1 MLASL
6 QKHGAGFLRE
16 ERAAID
22 ARPTLEIIR
31 EQMAKRRDQGQTP
44 RVSVVPRATL
54 PSGARQLLDARW
66 REPLQGIG
74 ANARIPG
81 GTLLP
86 EVRLEGMNPLA
97 IIRAQMA
104 IGAAQRRHALQL
116 PQSQQAG
123 RVQPPGEQRA
133 GAGAERFE
141 GGRPP
146 ADARAHAAEGD
157 GEAAGTG
164 KRPREEA
171 RGSRDARAEHARHFN
186 YDWEEGLLGDE
197 GQKKKYG
204 MCSDPA
210 SWQAACTATLAA
222 IPEVTS
228 PEAKKLAEEGGYAI
242 DNPLKLAA
250 LLHTAVV
257 KLVQALPVKSVIRA
271 AGIKE
276 DDLAEVDAGRV
287 LGYILRRVQTKW
299 RYSTVNNAR
308 HGWVRLESW
317 LRDGGTRHEEG
328 NISAMTLNEYFL
340 HCHRQS
346 VGGSD
351 TAWAA
356 KLERWSTAVDKAAAA
371 GTEAPPRPVRRRF
384 GNKGALG
391 QYDALHFLSVN
402 FGMLMPTTG
411 KRPELPEFEGHRQKP
426 PPVPAP
432 PLPLRSIAQIERYA
446 TKLSTPPAMKN
457 AATATLFLIF
467 CCCRAEQGQN
477 LQIYGIEHGAIWGQV
492 NCEKGKSKQPRPF
505 WCALEGFFGRSWF
518 DALLET
524 LRGVEDGGF
533 LFRSFAGDPLSFD
546 AKAEWAC
553 LPEEGITPRIRLLLQ
568 QACEMS
574 VDEAAGYTKHSCR
587 HCMIASAAARGEPF
601 MRQVEI
607 GRWSGGSGDTSDL
620 FGDEYTR
627 AKAAMKVSAMPI
639 RYTARV
645 RPKRLARI
653 MAQQTEAWR
662 ALLATVGGQVHRLPG
677 DQAGYGVLAQYD
689 QERDGI

>member
-1 MLASL
+1 
-6 QKHGAGFLRE
+6 
-16 ERAAID
+16 
-22 ARPTLEIIR
+22 
-31 EQMAKRRDQGQTP
+31 
-44 RVSVVPRATL
+44 
-54 PSGARQLLDARW
+54 
-66 REPLQGIG
+66 
-74 ANARIPG
+74 
-81 GTLLP
+81 
-86 EVRLEGMNPLA
+86 
-97 IIRAQMA
+97 
-104 IGAAQRRHALQL
+104 
-116 PQSQQAG
+116 
-123 RVQPPGEQRA
+123 
-133 GAGAERFE
+133 
-141 GGRPP
+141 
-146 ADARAHAAEGD
+146 
-157 GEAAGTG
+157 
-164 KRPREEA
+164 
-171 RGSRDARAEHARHFN
+171 
-186 YDWEEGLLGDE
+186 
-197 GQKKKYG
+197 
-204 MCSDPA
+204 
-210 SWQAACTATLAA
+210 
-222 IPEVTS
+222 
-228 PEAKKLAEEGGYAI
+228 
-242 DNPLKLAA
+242 
-250 LLHTAVV
+250 
-257 KLVQALPVKSVIRA
+257 
-271 AGIKE
+271 
-276 DDLAEVDAGRV
+276 
-287 LGYILRRVQTKW
+287 
-299 RYSTVNNAR
+299 
-308 HGWVRLESW
+308 
-317 LRDGGTRHEEG
+317 
-328 NISAMTLNEYFL
+328 
-340 HCHRQS
+340 
-346 VGGSD
+346 
-351 TAWAA
+351 
-356 KLERWSTAVDKAAAA
+356 
-371 GTEAPPRPVRRRF
+371 
-384 GNKGALG
+384 
-391 QYDALHFLSVN
+391 
-402 FGMLMPTTG
+402 MLMPTTG

-426 PPVPAP
+426 PPAPAP

-446 TKLSTPPAMKN
+446 TKSSTPPAMKN

-524 LRGVEDGGF
+524 LRGVEEGGF

>member
-1 MLASL
+1 
-6 QKHGAGFLRE
+6 
-16 ERAAID
+16 
-22 ARPTLEIIR
+22 
-31 EQMAKRRDQGQTP
+31 
-44 RVSVVPRATL
+44 
-54 PSGARQLLDARW
+54 
-66 REPLQGIG
+66 
-74 ANARIPG
+74 
-81 GTLLP
+81 
-86 EVRLEGMNPLA
+86 
-97 IIRAQMA
+97 MA
-104 IGAAQRRHALQL
+104 IVAAQRRHALQL
-116 PQSQQAG
+116 PQSQQVG
-123 RVQPPGEQRA
+123 PVQPPGALRA
-133 GAGAERFE
+133 GAIAERFE

-146 ADARAHAAEGD
+146 ADARAHASEED
-157 GEAAGTG
+157 GRGAGTG
-164 KRPREEA
+164 KRPRQEA
-171 RGSRDARAEHARHFN
+171 SGSRDARAEHARHFN

-197 GQKKKYG
+197 GKKKKYG
-204 MCSDPA
+204 MCSDPS
-210 SWQAACTATLAA
+210 SWQAACAATLAA

-257 KLVQALPVKSVIRA
+257 KLVQVLPVKSVIRA

-308 HGWVRLESW
+308 RWWVRLERW
-317 LRDGGTRHEEG
+317 LCDEGTQHEEG
-328 NISAMTLNEYFL
+328 SINAMTLTEYFL

-351 TAWAA
+351 TAWEA

-371 GTEAPPRPVRRRF
+371 GTETPPRPVRRRF

-411 KRPELPEFEGHRQKP
+411 KRPELPEFAGHSQKL

-432 PLPLRSIAQIERYA
+432 PLQLRSIAQIDRYA
-446 TKLSTPPAMKN
+446 TAPSTPPAMKN

-505 WCALEGFFGRSWF
+505 WCALEVFFGRSWF
-518 DALLET
+518 DTLLET
-524 LRGVEDGGF
+524 LRGVEEGGF

-553 LPEEGITPRIRLLLQ
+553 LPEEGITPRISLLLQ
-568 QACEMS
+568 QACGMS

-587 HCMIASAAARGEPF
+587 HCMIASAAARGESF
-601 MRQVEI
+601 MRQVEV
-607 GRWSGGSGDTSDL
+607 GRWSGGSDDTSDL

-645 RPKRLARI
+645 RPRRLARI
-653 MAQQTEAWR
+653 MVQQTEAWR

-677 DQAGYGVLAQYD
+677 DQTGYGELAQYD